1 MIYLEFIDWDRSIPA
16 DIFRLLS
23 KQDQW
28 ASDQDRKVINVG
40 RHKGIGGHPTY
51 LSGWQIR
58 DFARLDEWES
68 HFKSAEAAM
77 DVAEKA
83 TFQAM
88 DFRYCGLYDEL
99 KLTDLPDENL
109 HVVEYFNPAPDM
121 NNQEFMSGLEQR
133 ESIEEAGK
141 LAVALRRIGML
152 GPDPAAVVIWSFP
165 DFSSI
170 EGFARRPPAAGQ
182 RPASTGLFKNIGFEL
197 M

>member
-1 MIYLEFIDWDRSIPA
+1 MIYLEFIDWDRSIPV

-28 ASDQDRKVINVG
+28 ESKEDRKVINID

-58 DFARLDEWES
+58 DLARLDEWES
-68 HFKSAEAAM
+68 HFKSAEAAV

-99 KLTDLPDENL
+99 KLTDLPDPNL
-109 HVVEYFNPAPDM
+109 HAVEYFDPAPDM
-121 NNQEFMSGLEQR
+121 KDQEFMIGLERR
-133 ESIEEAGK
+133 ESDEEVGN
-141 LAVALRRIGML
+141 LAVVLRRVGML
-152 GPDPAAVVIWSFP
+152 GPDPCAVSIWTFP

-170 EGFARRPPAAGQ
+170 ESFARRPVTANA